1 VLLEKKGSIYVADND
16 GDSEEART
24 FRPLQAAACTY
35 RIAFGPRTGQKVLTV
50 QGVMPR
56 DTEFKQNL
64 CADIGGFSLHAAV
77 RCGADD
83 MAQLGVLRR
92 PLRGLEERE
101 AEQPRASGQAG
112 LTQANRPPRNPV
124 RFTSRGRNVARQA
137 GGVAR

>member
-1 VLLEKKGSIYVADND
+1 MLLEKKGSIYVADND

-101 AEQPRASGQAG
+101 FKVSSNQLDHQ
-112 LTQANRPPRNPV
+112 TNRV
-124 RFTSRGRNVARQA
+124 
-137 GGVAR
+137 